1 MLCTLTI
8 FTLSFQKEHV
18 RVDGPLLDILLD
30 PLHERTRSLIRLY
43 NKKNDNNTGEAVRRH
58 THHFGVSPIDD
69 DAHAVWSGGHLTG
82 RARGGGGA

>member
-43 NKKNDNNTGEAVRRH
+43 NKKMTTIRGRLSDD